1 MRLGNFLLSVFMI
14 TRLWAA
20 QGEGLVGRTSTLQLL
35 AFCLW
40 PHRSSAMLLNQT
52 EFAGA
57 SARHK
62 AITGANSGSWLYLLS
77 FLFWNSKPRFSKIVV
92 SPKLQ
97 TTKVKSYRQ
106 FVPCLLPLVKHEA
119 HRKGIKRKSPQCFR
133 IDIHVKIPF
142 LSAKICHVWF
152 FTTFL
157 FCRKR

>member
-1 MRLGNFLLSVFMI
+1 MRLGNFLLSIFMM

-20 QGEGLVGRTSTLQLL
+20 QGEGLVGRMSTLQLL

-40 PHRSSAMLLNQT
+40 PQRSSAMLLNQT
-52 EFAGA
+52 EFVGA

-62 AITGANSGSWLYLLS
+62 AVTRANSGRWLYLLS
-77 FLFWNSKPRFSKIVV
+77 LLFWNSKPRFSKTDYKSKV
-92 SPKLQ
+92 LQ
-97 TTKVKSYRQ
+97 TVCTLFATSG
-106 FVPCLLPLVKHEA
+106 EA

-133 IDIHVKIPF
+133 IDIHIKIPF

-157 FCRKR
+157 FCREM